1 MINNNIIVVDD
12 DKTIRTILTSALS
25 RSGFNVKSSGTTAGL
40 WRLIETEQTDVLIT
54 DVGLPDGDV
63 LDILPKL
70 NKQKPNL
77 KIIVISAKSTLITA
91 VRAEKKGAFHY
102 LPKPFDIDEVIELVT
117 RVIHSKNTDK
127 SNLKE
132 YFTNQHSANFYE
144 TGPVIGKSTVMQQT
158 YKLIARLVDSNL
170 PVLITGETGTGKKLI
185 ARFKHDLSERQ
196 STPFVRLTMNDFR
209 INDKN
214 SSYENFSMDLKNK
227 LSTLNGGTLFID
239 EIGESDFVQQ
249 TELLTFLENENFLN
263 MTNNKIEQHEP
274 RVIASTRSDIQ
285 ELIKRGN
292 FREDLFYKL
301 NVVPI
306 YLPPLRDRLED
317 IPELLNHFMKIF
329 SNSSHDLKQITDQGL
344 GFLKDLDWPGNVQE
358 LKNFAER
365 LNLITSEKIINVD
378 VIKNS
383 LSFHVPNM
391 SNDSPFNSIDL
402 YLSNYIDNY
411 FSELSEEVTHDHY
424 QYFIKKIEKPLIY
437 STLKYTK
444 GNQIKAAKMLGFN
457 RNTLR
462 KKINYLDIDYKKIR
476 KNSI

>member
-158 YKLIARLVDSNL
+158 YKLIA
-170 PVLITGETGTGKKLI
+170 G
-185 ARFKHDLSERQ
+185 
-196 STPFVRLTMNDFR
+196 
-209 INDKN
+209 
-214 SSYENFSMDLKNK
+214 
-227 LSTLNGGTLFID
+227 
-239 EIGESDFVQQ
+239 
-249 TELLTFLENENFLN
+249 
-263 MTNNKIEQHEP
+263 
-274 RVIASTRSDIQ
+274 
-285 ELIKRGN
+285 
-292 FREDLFYKL
+292 
-301 NVVPI
+301 
-306 YLPPLRDRLED
+306 
-317 IPELLNHFMKIF
+317 
-329 SNSSHDLKQITDQGL
+329 
-344 GFLKDLDWPGNVQE
+344 
-358 LKNFAER
+358 
-365 LNLITSEKIINVD
+365 
-378 VIKNS
+378 
-383 LSFHVPNM
+383 
-391 SNDSPFNSIDL
+391 
-402 YLSNYIDNY
+402 
-411 FSELSEEVTHDHY
+411 
-424 QYFIKKIEKPLIY
+424 
-437 STLKYTK
+437 
-444 GNQIKAAKMLGFN
+444 
-457 RNTLR
+457 
-462 KKINYLDIDYKKIR
+462 
-476 KNSI
+476 